1 MLGAFAATHSH
12 RGVHACPDTSAG
24 APHKPAYFLQMWAR
38 FVTDTEHARRCV
50 PISPMTGRQLPLA
63 FAATVVLAV
72 TLQKPH
78 VLEQCNCMKLKSL
91 LSDLQ

>member
-1 MLGAFAATHSH
+1 
-12 RGVHACPDTSAG
+12 
-24 APHKPAYFLQMWAR
+24 
-38 FVTDTEHARRCV
+38 
-50 PISPMTGRQLPLA
+50 MTGRQLPLA
-63 FAATVVLAV
+63 FAATVVLAA